1 MSNNLVQIYIKEV
14 YTTNITYIIVDPR
27 WSIIQFLHTI
37 NEGLTDYF
45 NINNWE
51 LVEMGQHTE
60 ENIPS
65 EEGTAL
71 FPIVNVTLLEKY
83 SDKLLNEQ
91 LGFYIRP
98 KSTENRLTCIICLDN
113 ERNILFNPCHHI
125 CCCNRCVNNLNNMCP
140 VCRQEIQSRTRVYIN
155 P

>member
-1 MSNNLVQIYIKEV
+1 MSNNLVQVYIKEV

-71 FPIVNVTLLEKY
+71 FPIVNVTLLENY
-83 SDKLLNEQ
+83 SDK
-91 LGFYIRP
+91 I
-98 KSTENRLTCIICLDN
+98 
-113 ERNILFNPCHHI
+113 
-125 CCCNRCVNNLNNMCP
+125 
-140 VCRQEIQSRTRVYIN
+140 
-155 P
+155 